1 MSCNHVNVMQV
12 DQDPLGK
19 QGKRLSQTETESTT
33 SSSDGTETVAAAAA
47 EIWTRQLANHEW
59 AILFF
64 NRNTSAA
71 IDITCDAACL
81 GSMGLKSGGFTA
93 RDLNRHA
100 EVSITSTTNAV
111 DDDLSTTAAAA
122 AAAGA
127 AASEGVG
134 QEEGSGG
141 GGGGGSGSAGYV
153 VSYVDVDVNVG
164 GGGGG
169 GSLGVKGL
177 AKDDSVMMRLTP
189 KAN

>member
-1 MSCNHVNVMQV
+1 MSMCNHVNVMQV

-19 QGKRLSQTETESTT
+19 QGKRLSQTKTESTT

-81 GSMGLKSGGFTA
+81 RSMGLKSGGFTA

-100 EVSITSTTNAV
+100 DVSITSTANAV
-111 DDDLSTTAAAA
+111 DDDLSTT

-141 GGGGGSGSAGYV
+141 GGVGGSGSAGYV
-153 VSYVDVDVNVG
+153 VSYVDVDVNAG